1 MNDSEEKLRQE
12 AIRLY
17 LQNISVS
24 QISRELS
31 RSRQWVHKWI
41 TKYINN
47 PSSDWYKAESRAPKK
62 IMNVTSSDV
71 EKTIVEV
78 RKKLVSRQYSQQG
91 AISILYELNRIK
103 VKAPSL
109 STINRILKR
118 HDLVGGSK
126 RKNHTKT
133 KEYPIHYCNVQ
144 QMDLIGPRYLKG
156 GFKYYIY
163 TIIDIE
169 NHLAGVYPIQDKST
183 KSIAPCIVDFWTV
196 YQMPDYLQMDNE
208 LSFRGSNRHPRGLG
222 LLMRVAISNQVTP
235 LFIPVAEPWRN
246 GVIENFNN
254 NVQKYFLSQPFF
266 SLEDLQLKAKEF
278 SAFHNENHR
287 YSSQNNKT
295 PNELLKEIKY
305 LSSLKKTIDLSERPY
320 VDEGYLIFI
329 RFIRSDLTITILNST
344 FKVQEKL
351 IYSYVEAIIQIEKHL
366 LIIKHRGVVYH
377 YFEFAMP
384 MS

>member
-24 QISRELS
+24 IISSQLL

-41 TKYINN
+41 LKYKNK
-47 PSSDWYKAESRAPKK
+47 PGSDWYIAESRAPKK
-62 IMNVTSSDV
+62 ILHATSIDV
-71 EKTIVEV
+71 EKSIVEV
-78 RKKLVSRQYSQQG
+78 RKILSSKQYSQKG
-91 AISILYELNRIK
+91 AVSILYELKRIGIT
-103 VKAPSL
+103 APSV
-109 STINRILKR
+109 STINRILKK
-118 HDLVGGSK
+118 HNLEGGRK
-126 RKNHTKT
+126 RKFTKT
-133 KEYPIHYCNVQ
+133 KEYPVHYYDVQ

-163 TIIDIE
+163 TIIDKN
-169 NHLAGVYPIQDKST
+169 NHTAGVYPIQDKSA
-183 KSIAPCIVDFWTV
+183 KSIVPCTVDFWSV
-196 YQMPDYLQMDNE
+196 YQRSDYLQMDNE
-208 LSFRGSNRHPRGLG
+208 LSFRGSNRHPRALG
-222 LLMRVAISNQVTP
+222 LLMRTVISNRVTP
-235 LFIPVAEPWRN
+235 LFIPNAEPWRN
-246 GVIENFNN
+246 GVIEKFNN
-254 NVQKYFLSQPFF
+254 NVQLHFLSQPFT
-266 SLEDLQLKAKEF
+266 SLDELKLKAKEF

-295 PNELLKEIKY
+295 PNEIVEKMKY
-305 LSSLKKTIDLSERPY
+305 LSRLEKTIDLTERPY

-329 RFIRSDLTITILNST
+329 RFIRSDLKLNILNSS

-366 LIIKHRGVVYH
+366 LIVKHMGVVYH
-377 YFEFAMP
+377 CFEFAMP

>member
-24 QISRELS
+24 RISSQLS

-41 TKYINN
+41 AKHKIN
-47 PSSDWYKAESRAPKK
+47 PSTDWYKSESRAPKR
-62 IMNVTSSDV
+62 IANVTPSDI
-71 EKTIVEV
+71 EKTIVKA
-78 RKKLVSRQYSQQG
+78 RKDLVSRQYSQQG
-91 AISILYELNRIK
+91 AISILYELDRIK
-103 VKAPSL
+103 VKAPSI
-109 STINRILKR
+109 STINRILKK
-118 HDLVGGSK
+118 HDLIGDNK
-126 RKNHTKT
+126 RKKYIKT
-133 KEYPIHYCNVQ
+133 KEYPGHYCNVQ
-144 QMDLIGPRYLKG
+144 QMDLIGPRYLTG

-169 NHLAGVYPIQDKST
+169 NHFAGVYPIQDKSA
-183 KSIAPCIVDFWTV
+183 KSIVPCMVDFWSS

-208 LSFRGSNRHPRGLG
+208 LVFRGSNRHPRGLG

-246 GVIENFNN
+246 GVIEKFND
-254 NVQKYFLSQPFF
+254 NVQKLFLTQTFT
-266 SLEDLQLKAKEF
+266 SLDELQLKAKEF
-278 SAFHNENHR
+278 TAFHNDNHR

-295 PNELLKEIKY
+295 PNELLSEIEYFSK
-305 LSSLKKTIDLSERPY
+305 LNKTIDLSERPY

-329 RFIRSDLTITILNST
+329 RFIRSDLTITILNSS

-366 LIIKHRGVVYH
+366 LIIKHMGVVYH
-377 YFEFAMP
+377 YFEFVMP

>member
-17 LQNISVS
+17 LQDMSVS
-24 QISRELS
+24 SISRELS
-31 RSRQWVHKWI
+31 RSRQWVNKWI
-41 TKYINN
+41 AKHKNN
-47 PSSDWYKAESRAPKK
+47 PCADWYKSESRAPKK
-62 IMNVTSSDV
+62 IVNTTSSDI
-71 EKTIVEV
+71 ENTIVKV
-78 RKKLVSRQYSQQG
+78 RKDLVSRQYSQQG
-91 AISILYELNRIK
+91 AISILYELDRIK
-103 VKAPSL
+103 VKASSV
-109 STINRILKR
+109 STINRILKK
-118 HDLVGGSK
+118 HGLVEYGK
-126 RKNHTKT
+126 KQKYIKT
-133 KEYPIHYCNVQ
+133 KEYPVLYCNVQ
-144 QMDLIGPRYLKG
+144 QMDLIGPRYLVG

-169 NHLAGVYPIQDKST
+169 NHFAGVYPIKDKSA
-183 KSIAPCIVDFWTV
+183 KSIAPCIVDFWSV

-208 LSFRGSNRHPRGLG
+208 LSFRGSNRYPRGLG
-222 LLMRVAISNQVTP
+222 LLMRIAISNEVTP

-254 NVQKYFLSQPFF
+254 NVQKHFLSQPFT

-278 SAFHNENHR
+278 TAFHNNNHR

-295 PNELLKEIKY
+295 PNELLREIKSFSR
-305 LSSLKKTIDLSERPY
+305 LNKTIDLSERPY

-329 RFIRSDLTITILNST
+329 RFIRSDLKITILNSS

-366 LIIKHRGVVYH
+366 LIIKHKGVVYH
-377 YFEFAMP
+377 YFEFVMP

>member
-1 MNDSEEKLRQE
+1 MNDNEEKLRQE

-17 LQNISVS
+17 IQNISVS
-24 QISRELS
+24 RISKELS

-41 TKYINN
+41 AKYKNN
-47 PSSDWYKAESRAPKK
+47 PSDNWYKAESRAPKK
-62 IMNVTSSDV
+62 IFNTTSSDV
-71 EKTIVEV
+71 EKSIVEA
-78 RKKLVSRQYSQQG
+78 RKMLASKQYSQQG

-103 VKAPSL
+103 VKAPSI

-118 HDLVGGSK
+118 HDLVGT
-126 RKNHTKT
+126 RKKDKYIKT
-133 KEYPIHYCNVQ
+133 KEYPGHYCDVQ

-163 TIIDIE
+163 TIIDKS
-169 NHLAGVYPIQDKST
+169 NHMAGVYPIQDKSA
-183 KSIAPCIVDFWTV
+183 KSIVPCMVDFWSS

-208 LSFRGSNRHPRGLG
+208 LVFRGSNRHPRGLG

-246 GVIENFNN
+246 GVIEKFND
-254 NVQKYFLSQPFF
+254 NVQKLFLTQTFT
-266 SLEDLQLKAKEF
+266 SLDELQLKAKEF
-278 SAFHNENHR
+278 TAFHNDNHR

-295 PNELLKEIKY
+295 PNELLREIKC
-305 LSSLKKTIDLSERPY
+305 LSKLNKTIDLSERPY

-366 LIIKHRGVVYH
+366 LIIKHKGVVYH
-377 YFEFAMP
+377 YFEFIMP
-384 MS
+384 LS

>member
-1 MNDSEEKLRQE
+1 MDNSEEKLRQE

-24 QISRELS
+24 RISRELS

-41 TKYINN
+41 AKYKNN
-47 PSSDWYKAESRAPKK
+47 PSTDWYKSESRAPKR
-62 IMNVTSSDV
+62 IANVTPSDI
-71 EKTIVEV
+71 EKTIVKA
-78 RKKLVSRQYSQQG
+78 RKDLVSRQYSQQG
-91 AISILYELNRIK
+91 AISILYELDRIK
-103 VKAPSL
+103 VKAPSI
-109 STINRILKR
+109 STINRILKK
-118 HDLVGGSK
+118 HDLIGDNKSK
-126 RKNHTKT
+126 KYIKT
-133 KEYPIHYCNVQ
+133 KEYPGHYCNVQ
-144 QMDLIGPRYLKG
+144 QMDLIGPRYLTG

-169 NHLAGVYPIQDKST
+169 NHFAGVYPIQDKSA
-183 KSIAPCIVDFWTV
+183 KSIAPSIVDFWSG

-222 LLMRVAISNQVTP
+222 LLMRVAISNEVTP

-254 NVQKYFLSQPFF
+254 NVQKHFLSQPFT

-278 SAFHNENHR
+278 TAFHNENHR

-295 PNELLKEIKY
+295 PSELLSEIKCFSR
-305 LSSLKKTIDLSERPY
+305 LSKTIDLSERPC
-320 VDEGYLIFI
+320 VDEGQLIFI

-366 LIIKHRGVVYH
+366 LIIKHKGVVYH
-377 YFEFAMP
+377 YFEFIMP
-384 MS
+384 LS